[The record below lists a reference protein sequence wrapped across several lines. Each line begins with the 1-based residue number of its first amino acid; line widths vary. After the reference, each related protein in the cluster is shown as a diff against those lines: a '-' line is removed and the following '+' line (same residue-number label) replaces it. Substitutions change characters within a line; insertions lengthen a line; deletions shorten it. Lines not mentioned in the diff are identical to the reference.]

1 MRATLIILAC
11 AAMGVPP
18 QVVYGGPPG
27 QSGALGYVEPGHSH
41 GGGAAAGEEQI
52 IESVQ
57 KRYNAK
63 VVRVTAATVDGRA
76 ALRLR
81 LLSAQ
86 RVWSVV
92 VDAHSGR
99 LLSGG

>member
-1 MRATLIILAC
+1 MRTILVVLAC
-11 AAMGVPP
+11 TLSLLPAL
-18 QVVYGGPPG
+18 VYGGPPVDM
-27 QSGALGYVEPGHSH
+27 GALGYVEPGHVH
-41 GGGAAAGEEQI
+41 DTGRGASQEQI

-63 VVRVTAATVDGRA
+63 VVRVTETTVDGRP

-86 RVWSVV
+86 RVWNMV
-92 VDAHSGR
+92 VDANSGR
-99 LLSGG
+99 VLSGG

>member
-1 MRATLIILAC
+1 MRAIFGVLAC
-11 AAMGVPP
+11 TVSLLPAS
-18 QVVYGGPPG
+18 VYGDPPG
-27 QSGALGYVEPGHSH
+27 QIGGLGYVASGHAHTEGQGPGQ
-41 GGGAAAGEEQI
+41 EQI

-63 VVRVTAATVDGRA
+63 VVRVTETTVDGRP

-86 RVWSVV
+86 RVWSLV
-92 VDAHSGR
+92 VDASSGR
-99 LLSGG
+99 VLSGG

>member
-1 MRATLIILAC
+1 MRAILGVLAC
-11 AAMGVPP
+11 ILSLLTGR
-18 QVVYGGPPG
+18 VYGEPPG
-27 QSGALGYVEPGHSH
+27 DIGGLGYVAQGHTHSSGQGPGQ
-41 GGGAAAGEEQI
+41 EQI

-63 VVRVTAATVDGRA
+63 VLRVTETTVDGRP

-86 RVWSVV
+86 RVWNMV
-92 VDAHSGR
+92 VDASSGR
-99 LLSGG
+99 VLSGG

>member
-1 MRATLIILAC
+1 MRTIFVVLAC
-11 AAMGVPP
+11 TAGLSPAW
-18 QVVYGGPPG
+18 VYGGPPIDT
-27 QSGALGYVEPGHSH
+27 GALGYVDPGHAHAS
-41 GGGAAAGEEQI
+41 GAGASQEQI

-63 VVRVTAATVDGRA
+63 VVRVTETTVDGRP

-92 VDAHSGR
+92 VDANSGQV
-99 LLSGG
+99 LSGG